1 MALSPEDVQNKL
13 FTTVRL
19 REGYEQAEVD
29 EFLDEVE
36 AELTR
41 LLKEND
47 DLRTKLAEAGGDD
60 AAAPVEAKPTKG
72 AAATTPSP
80 VKPQEVVVRKGDD
93 IGAAAARVLNMA
105 QRTADDVVSEAREE
119 ADKLLDDAKST
130 ADHLTTDARVKA
142 DEVDRETRER
152 TTALEQQL
160 EEERRTAL
168 GSLQEEK
175 SRLEREIETLRSF
188 EREYRGRLRTFLEG
202 QLSQLS
208 SHGGDTPLAP
218 SGGPDARATDDA
230 DGESSRSGAHALGT
244 SGDTDQDADSY
255 TGSDTG
261 SGDSG
266 SEEGQATGTQRGA
279 GPRSALGRILEEEE
293 RNGDDDRR

>member
-119 ADKLLDDAKST
+119 ADKLLDDA
-130 ADHLTTDARVKA
+130 RVKA

-168 GSLQEEK
+168 DSLQEEK
-175 SRLEREIETLRSF
+175 GRLEREVETLRSF

-244 SGDTDQDADSY
+244 SGDTDSD

>member
-47 DLRTKLAEAGGDD
+47 DLRTQRAGAGGDD
-60 AAAPVEAKPTKG
+60 AATPVAPQG
-72 AAATTPSP
+72 AAATTPSA
-80 VKPQEVVVRKGDD
+80 VKPQEIVVRKGDD

-105 QRTADDVVSEAREE
+105 QRTADDVVREAREE

-152 TTALEQQL
+152 STALEQQL
-160 EEERRTAL
+160 EEERQTAL
-168 GSLQEEK
+168 GALQEEK
-175 SRLEREIETLRSF
+175 GRLEREVETLRSF
-188 EREYRGRLRTFLEG
+188 EREYRGRLRIFLEG
-202 QLSQLS
+202 QLEQLS

-218 SGGPDARATDDA
+218 SGGPDTRSTGDTG
-230 DGESSRSGAHALGT
+230 GESSQSGAHALGA
-244 SGDTDQDADSY
+244 SGD

-261 SGDSG
+261 SGDSS
-266 SEEGQATGTQRGA
+266 SEEAHGPDVERGGT
-279 GPRSALGRILEEEE
+279 RSALGRILEEEE
-293 RNGDDDRR
+293 RNGDDARA